1 MDLSIVI
8 TAFNYEQYISEC
20 IDSCLDQKS
29 HHLKYEI
36 IVVDDG
42 STDDTPSILSKLTSK
57 SLRFY
62 RINNSGIEKAS
73 NYGFSKAIGK
83 YLVRLDADDLLAP
96 IFCQAA
102 EENLYSK
109 YGFYYSDYNVIDS
122 EGHVL
127 RQMRLPKFDP
137 DEISSRGDFLA
148 TGTIYDADLMRLL
161 GGYSTRRLNS
171 GLENYELVLKLLDR
185 GIQGMHIP
193 MPLFCYRR
201 HSLNLSAIKTQK
213 IIENG
218 KILFEE
224 RKLGRYRSNQYH
236 PYGLEV

>member
-1 MDLSIVI
+1 
-8 TAFNYEQYISEC
+8 
-20 IDSCLDQKS
+20 
-29 HHLKYEI
+29 
-36 IVVDDG
+36 
-42 STDDTPSILSKLTSK
+42 
-57 SLRFY
+57 
-62 RINNSGIEKAS
+62 
-73 NYGFSKAIGK
+73 
-83 YLVRLDADDLLAP
+83 
-96 IFCQAA
+96 
-102 EENLYSK
+102 
-109 YGFYYSDYNVIDS
+109 
-122 EGHVL
+122 
-127 RQMRLPKFDP
+127 MRLPKFDP
-137 DEISSRGDFLA
+137 DEIRSRGDFLA